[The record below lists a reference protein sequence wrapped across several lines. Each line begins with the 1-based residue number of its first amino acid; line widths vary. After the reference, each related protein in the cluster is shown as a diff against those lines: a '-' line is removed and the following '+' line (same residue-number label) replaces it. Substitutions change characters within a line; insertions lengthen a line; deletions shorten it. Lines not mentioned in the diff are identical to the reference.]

1 MLRPANNL
9 RQKMR
14 RLRTGL
20 LGLCMAVPLSMGFYG
35 LSPMPP
41 ASAQA
46 AARLEAEQAKMF
58 IRDLGDQA
66 IHVLRAQNG
75 SIEQREAIF
84 RDILARKFSLA
95 FIGRF
100 VLGRHWETASVDQ
113 REEFLVLFS
122 EFVLR
127 NYASM
132 LGGYAGEQFEVLNA
146 IDTGK
151 KDTIISSRIS
161 GGRRA
166 PIGVDWRLRMID
178 EQPQIIDVSVGGV
191 SMSITQREEYS
202 SMVQRY
208 GIDGLLEALRART
221 NTLPA
226 EGPQ

>member
-9 RQKMR
+9 RQMR

-20 LGLCMAVPLSMGFYG
+20 LGLCVAAPLSMLFSG
-35 LSPMPP
+35 LPPMPP
-41 ASAQA
+41 AAAQA

-58 IRDLGDQA
+58 IRDLGNQA
-66 IHVLRAQNG
+66 IHVLRTPNG

-84 RDILARKFSLA
+84 RDLLARKFSLA

-100 VLGRHWETASVDQ
+100 VLGRYWQTATADQ
-113 REEFLVLFS
+113 QEEYLALFS

-132 LGGYAGEQFEVLNA
+132 LGGYTGEQFEVLNA

-151 KDTIISSRIS
+151 RDTIISSRIS
-161 GGRRA
+161 GGGRA

-202 SMVQRY
+202 ALVQRY

-221 NTLPA
+221 NALPA